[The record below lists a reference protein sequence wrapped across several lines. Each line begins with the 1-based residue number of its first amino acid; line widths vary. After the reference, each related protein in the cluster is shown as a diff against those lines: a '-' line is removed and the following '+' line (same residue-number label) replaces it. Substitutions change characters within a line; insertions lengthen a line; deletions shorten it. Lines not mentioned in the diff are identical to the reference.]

1 MGRSMKSLTRHS
13 PSEEETRSSEVTCVG
28 CDELK
33 KMERLMCDDCVAEY
47 ESVLNQKKEKS
58 IC

>member
-1 MGRSMKSLTRHS
+1 MKSLTRHS
-13 PSEEETRSSEVTCVG
+13 PSEEETPSSEVTCVG